1 LSGTAVSLVGGDL
14 GVPMSHSHRQSRRR
28 RGAAGGGWDAAA
40 GTRLHR
46 AASGDVALRLTTRR
60 VQLRDVVAGALWLGG
75 RPHPRAAVGCDV
87 RRHEGPS
94 PLSIV
99 AQRALAEPCL
109 RWNGEDEVNSQFGD
123 IHIQT

>member
-1 LSGTAVSLVGGDL
+1 VL
-14 GVPMSHSHRQSRRR
+14 Q
-28 RGAAGGGWDAAA
+28 AAA
-40 GTRLHR
+40 GMRRPAHGCTEQQ
-46 AASGDVALRLTTRR
+46 AATWLTRR

-75 RPHPRAAVGCDV
+75 RPYPRAAVGCDV

-109 RWNGEDEVNSQFGD
+109 RWNGEDEVNFQFGD